1 MARFNVRNIVTNSIA
16 KTTEMNAEAT
26 VGGYGRFDEGDNV
39 WLDGNGKRPEQRVP
53 TKENNSA
60 REKAISD
67 ALDRRA
73 AYMKAKFGV
82 DLKGSFRPRTAE
94 EVAELATT
102 CFKWMKKAD
111 ESVGRNPEAATR
123 LNERVATLAANLKSV
138 VGFRVCRGLL
148 RQSLSA
154 VTRAAGVTPELS
166 KKLRVMDS
174 TGPSRNADEQDKRDR
189 LVDSVEESMNGLRCM
204 MDLGFAVEAAAAEV
218 GLYDFKG
225 NRVMDLEVGVELV
238 TSVIG
243 LEMGSRK
250 GQARFS
256 MGGYLPK
263 GASQQAIDEHK
274 AALAAAYR
282 KVEEGEAELA
292 KEVALLVEIPKR
304 RYSAPD
310 AEVEAAVARLAATFG
325 SKKAA
330 YEEVERRRIEDRRL
344 AADMEATFRLKN
356 SLVIRGATLA
366 EQTGKTVV
374 GDKSEGSMFEKE
386 HKAIAQ
392 RLAQPEYQMRVEKV
406 YDEEGNVINPN
417 EGKVIPNILGGGWS
431 GRSRVVTPDVNAL
444 EDATLA
450 CTALES
456 TDPFADFRKANE
468 DYRAALAADAE
479 ADAKAE
485 LKAEAEAK
493 AAEKAE
499 VVVVVKAE
507 AEAEYAFD
515 DEGDDTANILAE
527 LEAIRAEQ
535 NRKLA
540 AGEVTQEELDEQ
552 QATRYTNAFNKVMA
566 EVAEGIERNRAY
578 WAAIRGDNA

>member
-1 MARFNVRNIVTNSIA
+1 
-16 KTTEMNAEAT
+16 
-26 VGGYGRFDEGDNV
+26 
-39 WLDGNGKRPEQRVP
+39 
-53 TKENNSA
+53 
-60 REKAISD
+60 
-67 ALDRRA
+67 
-73 AYMKAKFGV
+73 
-82 DLKGSFRPRTAE
+82 
-94 EVAELATT
+94 
-102 CFKWMKKAD
+102 
-111 ESVGRNPEAATR
+111 
-123 LNERVATLAANLKSV
+123 
-138 VGFRVCRGLL
+138 
-148 RQSLSA
+148 
-154 VTRAAGVTPELS
+154 VTPELS

-174 TGPSRNADEQDKRDR
+174 TGPSRNAEEQDKRDR

-292 KEVALLVEIPKR
+292 KEVTLLVEIPKR

-310 AEVEAAVARLAATFG
+310 AEVEAAVKRLTAQFG

-330 YEEVERRRIEDRRL
+330 YEEVERRRIEDRRM
-344 AADMEATFRLKN
+344 AAEMEASARLKA

-386 HKAIAQ
+386 QKAIAQ

-431 GRSRVVTPDVNAL
+431 GRGRVVTTDVNAF
-444 EDATLA
+444 EDATL
-450 CTALES
+450 TYTTLES
-456 TDPFADFRKANE
+456 TDPFDAFHKARE
-468 DYRAALAADAE
+468 
-479 ADAKAE
+479 AE
-485 LKAEAEAK
+485 LKAEAEADAK
-493 AAEKAE
+493 AARRAALKADFEAAKAQVAAEEKAAAKAAERAAEKAAVAEVE
-499 VVVVVKAE
+499 VVVK

-515 DEGDDTANILAE
+515 DEGDATATILAE

-540 AGEVTQEELDEQ
+540 AGEVTQEELDERL
-552 QATRYTNAFNKVMA
+552 AARYTEAFNQAMA
-566 EVAEGIERNRAY
+566 DAAEGIERNRAY

>member
-1 MARFNVRNIVTNSIA
+1 
-16 KTTEMNAEAT
+16 
-26 VGGYGRFDEGDNV
+26 
-39 WLDGNGKRPEQRVP
+39 
-53 TKENNSA
+53 
-60 REKAISD
+60 
-67 ALDRRA
+67 
-73 AYMKAKFGV
+73 
-82 DLKGSFRPRTAE
+82 
-94 EVAELATT
+94 
-102 CFKWMKKAD
+102 
-111 ESVGRNPEAATR
+111 
-123 LNERVATLAANLKSV
+123 
-138 VGFRVCRGLL
+138 
-148 RQSLSA
+148 
-154 VTRAAGVTPELS
+154 VTPELS

-174 TGPSRNADEQDKRDR
+174 TGPSRNAEEQDKRDR
-189 LVDSVEESMNGLRCM
+189 LVDSVEESVNGLRCM

-304 RYSAPD
+304 RYSRPD

-330 YEEVERRRIEDRRL
+330 YEEVERRRIEDRKQ
-344 AADMEATFRLKN
+344 AALMAATSRLKD
-356 SLVIRGATLA
+356 SLVVRGASLA
-366 EQTGKTVV
+366 EQTGKTVI
-374 GDKSEGSMFEKE
+374 GDKSKDSMIEKE
-386 HKAIAQ
+386 QKAIAQ
-392 RLAQPEYQMRVEKV
+392 RLAQDEYQVRVELI
-406 YDEEGNVINPN
+406 YDDEGNVINPN
-417 EGKVIPNILGGGWS
+417 AGKV
-431 GRSRVVTPDVNAL
+431 VVNHAGTPSNGHVAIRTTQT
-444 EDATLA
+444 EAFEEATLSY
-450 CTALES
+450 TTLES
-456 TDPFADFRKANE
+456 TDQFEIFRKARE
-468 DYRAALAADAE
+468 
-479 ADAKAE
+479 AE

-493 AAEKAE
+493 AAEKSE
-499 VVVVVKAE
+499 VEVVVKAE
-507 AEAEYAFD
+507 VEVGEYSFEAED
-515 DEGDDTANILAE
+515 DATATILAE

-552 QATRYTNAFNKVMA
+552 QALRYTAAFNKAMA
-566 EVAEGIERNRAY
+566 EAAEGIERNRAY
-578 WAAIRGDNA
+578 WAAIRGDNAQTLAGSNQAFSYREGLLRPDVQRKSGR